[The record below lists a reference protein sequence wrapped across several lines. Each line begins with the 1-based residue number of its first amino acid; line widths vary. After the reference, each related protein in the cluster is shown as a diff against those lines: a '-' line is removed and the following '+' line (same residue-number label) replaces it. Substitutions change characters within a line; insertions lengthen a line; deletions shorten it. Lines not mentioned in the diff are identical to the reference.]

1 MTQDMNVY
9 GKFTDMF
16 KYVIKR
22 TNVLRSLFLLFTLMT
37 LGATNAWA
45 QDLSGTYYIKSGVND
60 KEGEV
65 AEDKALFYLC
75 PANNNT
81 QNLSNEFGK
90 PFLTTHKAE
99 EDMSNFVWR
108 VVKKENEN
116 SYYIIHDK
124 DGKYLTI
131 NGPVDKEEHR
141 RRVHLENTDS
151 PGEDQLFVFELN
163 ADGTTYNIRHKSL
176 VVNGNKY
183 LNPKGNNKD
192 TYGDDN
198 TPNNMIGL
206 YSGTTGG
213 SKWFLVPA
221 LRFPSIHYNTDN
233 KVEITYPET
242 TNIYYT
248 TDGTTPNTSS
258 TPYTGAFELKDGM
271 TTVKA
276 IAESNPTGV
285 VVFTPPVHVGDTH
298 IRLIQS
304 QSNKWNDTDPYFY
317 LIPGDV
323 TSGVTKIN
331 TTSMFKPNMQWHF
344 LSAGVEGG
352 CQYYY
357 VVNNNGQ
364 YLRYNSTSYI
374 HLTDYDSGDDN
385 SFKFRIPQN
394 PLTGTPTD
402 FNLVPH
408 DIATTKTTNFLVNKN
423 SGNNNANAINLT
435 ANATDLTSRWKFVT
449 ESALAKTA
457 PFTVSTSSSITSYKI
472 QCNNGEPEYFIALPA
487 TAAEGAK
494 VRVSNS
500 TEEAVVRTMSWY
512 FELAQAAA
520 DDDWTDYY
528 YIRSSATGDYLYYI
542 GNTTTSN
549 SQVFEL
555 RSEYNEANKE
565 RYLFTWVRTITP
577 DNYFIVPKM
586 VKEESQNDVSS
597 LRRDNEQL
605 KVMKARATGVSAWQ
619 FIETIFTADP
629 VITQDIE
636 TGSISITCHTP
647 GVDIYY
653 TTDGSDPDVPEV
665 GQEPTGATKK
675 YTVPFLPVSSDV
687 AINAV
692 AVSASDHSA
701 ASTSGT
707 TTKPLPKYTYH
718 IVDKSGN
725 VAISSNPVL
734 QPTGKSL
741 NGYSSIPEEIRS
753 PYIADETITFYNNA
767 DCAEE
772 HIISVTP
779 GTSDIYIKYTT
790 TNLGNK
796 FLHLQGARA
805 LNVTINGDY
814 ISDNGTAGS
823 GTFAHKAGATEDEKT
838 TRPYLWYLLGND
850 PYAIEIR
857 NAQTNNYVGYT
868 TPSTLSLETAPTNRK
883 FILMTGSAPGV
894 YTGDGEHYEQMELM
908 AATGDGNYY
917 RISRSGDAFSLSTT
931 AAGDATL
938 QVRAYPNS
946 SSATYNLIDQAGK
959 ILLTKTGKLED
970 VAVPTEWVSPMVGTY
985 NYWKVGAFDI
995 YGTGENAVYKLKDN
1009 PEAYRITTPTDVD
1022 DGMIYITYEVNNTIT
1037 FDISDDDAVHNEL
1050 YSAYRLKFYGGE
1062 DFLQEN
1068 GKDGLDASAQKAEYP
1083 YSNGD
1088 AMLYVYSEAKRE
1100 TQFNSGASTRPRWL
1114 WYAVS
1119 PQAAKVNTGSGE
1131 VDVTPGYKGDPYH
1144 VKIMSHSAQASSHN
1158 YFRTYVVNYG
1168 GSNHV
1173 VTGVTTKNSS
1183 VSTLDPEHPENYQ
1196 LPTEYMILSAP
1207 NGRFKLVTLNKIP
1220 LDINNDGDYDDEG
1233 EGTEHRTV
1241 NTFEQYWKNNPTVQN
1256 KLGDAK
1262 VTESE
1267 STTDDG
1273 IELTTAQASVL
1284 TGWHTYKAWAN
1295 AAPWVSWSDA
1305 SGSGKQYHNKHH
1317 WFQTIDMG
1325 STGEFTFEATTLE
1338 PEVILLDNHGW
1349 EIMRMP
1355 LSDAAKLKKYDS
1367 PMVETYHWYPTAA
1380 KVTGYHK
1387 YKVSDP
1393 EITVYYSYEE
1403 GGKTKWGDSGD
1414 RYTHT
1419 SKSLADNP
1427 YLHFTEHGWKEQPA
1441 SVKTDF
1447 YVTYDVSSAYA
1458 HYYSG
1463 AATEEDATATAF
1475 WVKQGDDYAYI
1486 NGSNQLTT
1494 TPDPTTL
1501 PDTEVAEWYVKPNF
1515 NIDVEMGY
1523 QYDVEEDDG
1532 AGGTYTPNKTQ
1543 KDAKNYEEGRNGF
1556 DPYNVQFQN
1565 FKNKYYYFK
1574 TNTTGSHL
1582 AGGWEGTSTNLSL
1595 QNMSAGR
1602 QENVDGYDQTKLS
1615 ITNATFM
1622 VVKDESGHMLLM
1634 PRFDHTKVVNSFTD
1648 PYLSA
1653 PNAATQ
1659 TLELTMAPMVIHSSR
1674 EFTSLN
1680 GQYTLASDFE
1690 FEADFK
1696 SLGASDDPF
1705 TGSIDGGLHPISGLS
1720 VPIIAYANGAI
1731 IKNVILDE
1739 VDITTDGNAGAIV
1752 ANATGETRI
1761 YNCGINGGSVGGTGN
1776 VGGIVGNLHG
1786 EEITVD
1792 GKKKYIGA
1800 RVINCYSYATITSGT
1815 NVGGI
1820 VGNNDFASTASNIV
1834 TMVMNCMFYG
1844 DITGGTNK
1852 SPVYGGT
1859 IINNQ
1864 LGGLN
1869 NFNYYA
1875 YEKLP
1880 TDHITSGKY
1889 NNALAV
1895 EDKFL
1900 NRFEYYRLLLNSN
1913 KKLAAFY
1920 ASSEEETVKPSDM
1933 MKWVLETA
1941 DRTISSEDA
1950 KPYPVLKAQGYYPSI
1965 IN

>member
-1 MTQDMNVY
+1 MTQDMTEMIITERNTYRKTESAHCHTVDKEMATCTQGATKVY
-9 GKFTDMF
+9 PRCTQALG
-16 KYVIKR
+16 R
-22 TNVLRSLFLLFTLMT
+22 LRSSLGAGKEQLRSSLGAAKEHQRSTKGAPKEHPRST
-37 LGATNAWA
+37 LGALWSMPTLCLRYAVMVILMMVVGVNGALAQTNY
-45 QDLSGTYYIKSGVND
+45 SGTYYIKSGVND

-65 AEDKALFYLC
+65 TEDKALFYLC

-81 QNLSNEFGK
+81 QNLDNEFGK

-131 NGPVDKEEHR
+131 NGPIDKEEHR

-151 PGEDQLFVFELN
+151 PGEDQLFVFEQN
-163 ADGTTYNIRHKSL
+163 GSAYNIRHKSL

-221 LRFPSIHYNTDN
+221 LRLPTIQYNADN
-233 KVEITYPET
+233 MVEITYPEDAT
-242 TNIYYT
+242 IYYT
-248 TDGTTPNTSS
+248 TNGTTPTTTSTVYTEAFKLADNVS
-258 TPYTGAFELKDGM
+258 TI
-271 TTVKA
+271 KA
-276 IAESNPTGV
+276 IAVRTSDSQQTSV
-285 VVFTPPVHVGDTH
+285 VVFTPPVHVGATH

-317 LIPGDV
+317 LIPGDKASDV
-323 TSGVTKIN
+323 IKAN

-344 LSAGVEGG
+344 LSAGVEDG

-357 VVNNNGQ
+357 VVNNNGK

-374 HLTDYDSGDDN
+374 HLTEYDSGDDN
-385 SFKFRIPQN
+385 AFKFRIPQY

-408 DIATTKTTNFLVNKN
+408 DIATTKTTGFLVNKN

-435 ANATDLTSRWKFVT
+435 ANAADLTSRWKFVT

-487 TAAEGAK
+487 TEGGK

-500 TEEAVVRTMSWY
+500 IEEDVVRTMSWY
-512 FELAQAAA
+512 FELAQAATG
-520 DDDWTDYY
+520 DDWTDYY

-653 TTDGSDPDVPEV
+653 TTNGSAPVVPVV

-675 YTVPFLPVSSDV
+675 YTASFLPESSDV
-687 AINAV
+687 EIKAV

-753 PYIADETITFYNNA
+753 PYIADEAITFYNNA

-790 TNLGNK
+790 THLGNK
-796 FLHLQGARA
+796 FLYLQGARA
-805 LNVTINGDY
+805 MNITIKGDY
-814 ISDNGTAGS
+814 ISDSGTAGS
-823 GTFAHKAGATEDEKT
+823 GAFAHKAGATEDEKT
-838 TRPYLWYLLGND
+838 TRPYLWYLSGED
-850 PYAIEIR
+850 PYAIEIK

-868 TPSTLSLETAPTNRK
+868 TPSTLSLEASPTNKK
-883 FILMTGSAPGV
+883 FILMTGSTA
-894 YTGDGEHYEQMELM
+894 GDGEHYEQMELM
-908 AATGDGNYY
+908 AATGDGNHY
-917 RISRSGDAFSLSTT
+917 RISLSGDAFSLSTT

-946 SSATYNLIDQAGK
+946 SSVTYYLIDQAGK
-959 ILLTKTGKLED
+959 ILLTKSNVKLEN
-970 VAVPTEWVSPMVGTY
+970 VAVPTEWVSPMVSTY
-985 NYWKVGAFDI
+985 HYWKEGAFNT
-995 YGTGENAVYKLKDN
+995 YGTGDNTVYKLKDH
-1009 PEAYRITTPTDVD
+1009 PEAYRITAPTDVD
-1022 DGMIYITYEVNNTIT
+1022 DGMIYITYEVNDRIT
-1037 FDISDDDAVHNEL
+1037 FDISDDDATHVGVPT
-1050 YSAYRLKFYGGE
+1050 YMLKFYQGQT
-1062 DFLQEN
+1062 FNQEN
-1068 GKDGLDASAQKAEYP
+1068 GKDGLDGTAQKAEYP

-1088 AMLYVYSEAKRE
+1088 AMLYVYSDAKRE
-1100 TQFNSGASTRPRWL
+1100 TQFASGASTRPRWL

-1144 VKIMSHSAQASSHN
+1144 VKIMSHSADVKSKTDPDNTKHQN
-1158 YFRTYVVNYG
+1158 FFRTYVVNYG

-1173 VTGVTTKNSS
+1173 VTGLTTKHAD
-1183 VSTLDPEHPENYQ
+1183 VIDQ
-1196 LPTEYMILSAP
+1196 APTEYMVLSAP
-1207 NGRFKLVTLNKIP
+1207 NGRYKLVTLNEIP
-1220 LDINNDGDYDDEG
+1220 LDINGDGDYDDEG
-1233 EGTEHRTV
+1233 EGTERRTV

-1256 KLGDAK
+1256 RLGDAK
-1262 VTESE
+1262 VTASE

-1273 IELTTAQASVL
+1273 IELTTAQASLL
-1284 TGWHTYKAWAN
+1284 TGWHTYQKWAQ
-1295 AAPWVSWSDA
+1295 AAPWVSWSED
-1305 SGSGKQYHNKHH
+1305 GKTGKKYQNKHH

-1403 GGKTKWGDSGD
+1403 GGKTKWANSGNT
-1414 RYTHT
+1414 YTHT
-1419 SKSLADNP
+1419 STSLADSP
-1427 YLHFTEHGWKEQPA
+1427 YLHFTEHGWEEQPA

-1447 YVTYDVSSAYA
+1447 YVTYDVSPAYA

-1463 AATEEDATATAF
+1463 AATEEAATATAF

-1486 NGSNQLTT
+1486 NESNHQLTT
-1494 TPDPTTL
+1494 TTDPTTL

-1523 QYDVEEDDG
+1523 QYDV
-1532 AGGTYTPNKTQ
+1532 
-1543 KDAKNYEEGRNGF
+1543 
-1556 DPYNVQFQN
+1556 
-1565 FKNKYYYFK
+1565 
-1574 TNTTGSHL
+1574 
-1582 AGGWEGTSTNLSL
+1582 
-1595 QNMSAGR
+1595 
-1602 QENVDGYDQTKLS
+1602 
-1615 ITNATFM
+1615 
-1622 VVKDESGHMLLM
+1622 
-1634 PRFDHTKVVNSFTD
+1634 
-1648 PYLSA
+1648 
-1653 PNAATQ
+1653 
-1659 TLELTMAPMVIHSSR
+1659 
-1674 EFTSLN
+1674 
-1680 GQYTLASDFE
+1680 
-1690 FEADFK
+1690 
-1696 SLGASDDPF
+1696 
-1705 TGSIDGGLHPISGLS
+1705 
-1720 VPIIAYANGAI
+1720 
-1731 IKNVILDE
+1731 
-1739 VDITTDGNAGAIV
+1739 
-1752 ANATGETRI
+1752 
-1761 YNCGINGGSVGGTGN
+1761 
-1776 VGGIVGNLHG
+1776 
-1786 EEITVD
+1786 
-1792 GKKKYIGA
+1792 
-1800 RVINCYSYATITSGT
+1800 
-1815 NVGGI
+1815 
-1820 VGNNDFASTASNIV
+1820 
-1834 TMVMNCMFYG
+1834 
-1844 DITGGTNK
+1844 
-1852 SPVYGGT
+1852 
-1859 IINNQ
+1859 
-1864 LGGLN
+1864 
-1869 NFNYYA
+1869 
-1875 YEKLP
+1875 
-1880 TDHITSGKY
+1880 
-1889 NNALAV
+1889 
-1895 EDKFL
+1895 
-1900 NRFEYYRLLLNSN
+1900 
-1913 KKLAAFY
+1913 
-1920 ASSEEETVKPSDM
+1920 
-1933 MKWVLETA
+1933 
-1941 DRTISSEDA
+1941 
-1950 KPYPVLKAQGYYPSI
+1950 
-1965 IN
+1965 